1 MSQRL
6 AGEAACSQ
14 LTVSQDRVVLCHLV
28 VFDPSVDET
37 PQSYKLR
44 LTRRRLTERT
54 DERHPQT
61 SHVVVLGVRTLQ
73 VPAATHVHVAPSA
86 DHEVVGDVLQF
97 LRIHVVALK
106 VTHYVDAVVLV
117 VTRVCL
123 GVTDDHLTERKNT
136 SGQDSPGGPSEPERA
151 PQNPRKVRVVLW

>member
-6 AGEAACSQ
+6 AGVAVCSQ

-28 VFDPSVDET
+28 VFDSSVDET

-61 SHVVVLGVRTLQ
+61 GHVVVLGVRPLQ
-73 VPAATHVHVAPSA
+73 VPAATHVHVALSA
-86 DHEVVGDVLQF
+86 DHEVVGDILQF
-97 LRIHVVALK
+97 LRVHVVALM
-106 VTHYVDAVVLV
+106 VAHYVDAAVLG

-123 GVTDDHLTERKNT
+123 GVTDDHLTERKYT
-136 SGQDSPGGPSEPERA
+136 SGHDSPGGSSKPE
-151 PQNPRKVRVVLW
+151 